1 MDLIDQEVGRSKEIA
16 KGHRINL
23 GMALE
28 HQQQMA
34 GVLVCGLSN
43 SPFHLV
49 RDLLQQWVSGRGHE
63 AFEYVN
69 RYIGLRPWG
78 SVLI

>member
-16 KGHRINL
+16 KGHQINL

-34 GVLVCGLSN
+34 RVLVCGLSN

-49 RDLLQQWVSGRGHE
+49 RDLLQQ
-63 AFEYVN
+63 
-69 RYIGLRPWG
+69 
-78 SVLI
+78 